1 MNSSK
6 CYTVSK
12 PTLKPKVNLTRQ
24 EYHNAVDAY
33 SARLF
38 RFAFKVLRNTDD
50 ARDIVQDCY
59 QRLWENRNE
68 VLFEKCRQWLFTVAH
83 NAMMNLLKRQNRV
96 KLVEN
101 YQHLDM
107 PGNEQQYD
115 LRELLD
121 KCLAELPAVQQ
132 SVVLLRD
139 LEGYDYQEIGN
150 ILSLNESQVK
160 VYLFRARQ
168 KIKNYIKDL
177 TVLSDE

>member
-1 MNSSK
+1 M
-6 CYTVSK
+6 
-12 PTLKPKVNLTRQ
+12 TRQ

-59 QRLWENRNE
+59 QRLWENRKE
-68 VLFEKCRQWLFTVAH
+68 VFFEKCRQWLFTVAH
-83 NAMMNLLKRQNRV
+83 NAMMNMLKKQNKV

-101 YQHLDM
+101 YLNFDKA
-107 PGNEQQYD
+107 GYSEAYD

-139 LEGYDYQEIGN
+139 LEGYNYQEIGN
-150 ILSLNESQVK
+150 ILNLNESQVK

-177 TVLSDE
+177 TVLSQ